1 MSFLI
6 SKALNNLSFETQS
19 ISSDASGNTTI
30 SGDTTIDSIL
40 VNGPAVIKTLDN
52 NQYNLQT
59 TTMGNAS
66 DILQSDGFG
75 GTYWGTGSIS
85 ESGIVYNGSIPAS
98 VGQHIIISNPD
109 GTTVSQSRIN
119 EGPTNLDI
127 DSLNVTNATSL
138 KI

>member
-52 NQYNLQT
+52 NQYNFA
-59 TTMGNAS
+59 NYH
-66 DILQSDGFG
+66 DG
-75 GTYWGTGSIS
+75 
-85 ESGIVYNGSIPAS
+85 
-98 VGQHIIISNPD
+98 
-109 GTTVSQSRIN
+109 
-119 EGPTNLDI
+119 
-127 DSLNVTNATSL
+127 
-138 KI
+138 